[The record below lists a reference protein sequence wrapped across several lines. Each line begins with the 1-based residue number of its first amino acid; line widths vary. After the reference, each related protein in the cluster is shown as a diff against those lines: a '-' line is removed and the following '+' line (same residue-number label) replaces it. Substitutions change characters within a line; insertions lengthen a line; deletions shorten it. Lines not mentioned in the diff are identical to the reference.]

1 MYEKY
6 DPYDE
11 KNYRGKCSRGN
22 LINSTTRWCCRE
34 CWIEERERR
43 EQENK
48 SHIFDDIFRNF
59 NIPET
64 KNNIPETKNNN
75 LSPEE
80 MIYYKILKLQP
91 PKTKK
96 ELKKAYHKLS
106 LKYHPDKNINGE
118 EKFKEIA
125 NAYQNLMSVY

>member
-11 KNYRGKCSRGN
+11 KNYRSKCSRGN

-43 EQENK
+43 EQEDK
-48 SHIFDDIFRNF
+48 SYIFEDIFGNF

-64 KNNIPETKNNN
+64 KKNNI
-75 LSPEE
+75 SPEE
-80 MIYYKILKLQP
+80 MLCYKILRLQP

-125 NAYQNLMSVY
+125 NAYQNLISVY

>member
-11 KNYRGKCSRGN
+11 KNYRSKCSRGN

-43 EQENK
+43 EQEDK
-48 SHIFDDIFRNF
+48 SYIFEDIFGNF

-64 KNNIPETKNNN
+64 KKNNI
-75 LSPEE
+75 SPEE
-80 MIYYKILKLQP
+80 MLCYKILKLQP

-125 NAYQNLMSVY
+125 NAYQNLISVN

>member
-6 DPYDE
+6 DPYNK
-11 KNYRGKCSRGN
+11 KNYWDKCKRGN
-22 LINSTTRWCCRE
+22 LINANTRYCCKE
-34 CWIEERERR
+34 CWKEERERR
-43 EQENK
+43 EQEDK
-48 SHIFDDIFRNF
+48 SYIFEDIFGNF

-64 KNNIPETKNNN
+64 KKNNI
-75 LSPEE
+75 SPEE
-80 MIYYKILKLQP
+80 MLCYKILKLQP

-125 NAYQNLMSVY
+125 NAYQNLISVY